1 VKLEFFQLF
10 LDTPDKGFFNVFSEY
25 AYKSKAPPASNKLL
39 RGRGFSYVQKS
50 ILVVLQARKLSECD
64 FYR

>member
-25 AYKSKAPPASNKLL
+25 VYKSKAPPAGDKTL
-39 RGRGFSYVQKS
+39 RGWGFSLPFNHHFLLKGD
-50 ILVVLQARKLSECD
+50 AKCEFD
-64 FYR
+64 

>member
-25 AYKSKAPPASNKLL
+25 AYKSKAPPAGDKTL
-39 RGRGFSYVQKS
+39 RGRGFS
-50 ILVVLQARKLSECD
+50 LSSNID
-64 FYR
+64 FCGFTS